1 MIYQVNARSLK
12 PYYTESY
19 LDALHIYHQLKQ
31 FGPPC
36 TLRTLPAAKA
46 IYKALYK

>member
-1 MIYQVNARSLK
+1 MLYQVNARGLR

-19 LDALHIYHQLKQ
+19 LDALHIYTQLKLY
-31 FGPPC
+31 GPPC
-36 TLRTLPAAKA
+36 TMRTIPAAKA